1 MLDVFV
7 AELVPLDAALVCW
20 RLVGL
25 NVAMDG
31 AVGLL
36 SPTFECGGDFHQLC
50 LQAAAA
56 EDPGAAAALVDRI
69 VAETRAQTD
78 PVCPAWTRFAL
89 HTMARSNCFTHAS
102 LPQASGKPMA
112 GLSDENVKG
121 AIACVL
127 TWQRVRG
134 PACPCLPCNCGY

>member
-1 MLDVFV
+1 MPADDENVTAQAAPV
-7 AELVPLDAALVCW
+7 AIDEEEAIMAASRV
-20 RLVGL
+20 
-25 NVAMDG
+25 VAHHKP
-31 AVGLL
+31 AL
-36 SPTFECGGDFHQLC
+36 Q
-50 LQAAAA
+50 QAAAA

-78 PVCPAWTRFAL
+78 PVCPAWTRVAL
-89 HTMARSNCFTHAS
+89 HTMARSNCRTHAS

-134 PACPCLPCNCGY
+134 PAYPCLSCNCGY